1 MSLVNEHD
9 FINTIKQVAIEAV
22 KSTRPQETLFA
33 TITSLNP
40 LEMKVENG
48 QIVDEDY
55 LVPTQAAKNGLE
67 QGEKVA
73 VLRIQGGQ
81 RFLILDKVVKP

>member
-9 FINTIKQVAIEAV
+9 FINTIKRVAIEAV

-40 LEMKVENG
+40 LKMKVENG

-67 QGEKVA
+67 RGDKVA
-73 VLRIQGGQ
+73 ILRIQGGQ